1 MAMATRSGARNK
13 VEENGKSTSNLRP
26 CAREEDEDEFIGF
39 DIEKISNADLGS
51 LKEICVELADLMKE
65 RGRENAIL
73 REKVDTMGKELAE
86 TRSQMGKLK
95 EKFSKQDTTLKNI
108 LDKIDECEKS
118 VESGVKKT
126 EDCMVEVLKGTED
139 LSSRLTEVKHAE
151 EKVNLTYSE
160 VTKISKNVDD
170 KMNKMEKISANVK
183 ESMDEVEELMKNEV
197 KGMVREELK
206 ENPEIIREENQRA
219 SSIIISGIPEPGIV
233 NRAKRED
240 HERGEVVK
248 VLDMIKEAEDR
259 WSDDIL
265 EVRRVGKF
273 NRTRGAVNKRLI
285 KVRFNTEKTAREVI
299 AMASKLSRNEETKGI
314 YINKDLPMAERI
326 KGRQLRNEA
335 KEKNQARS
343 EQEAKQH
350 FFAVRRWR
358 VVKVR
363 VDGEGMD
370 ATTEE
375 AEPRE

>member
-1 MAMATRSGARNK
+1 MATRSGVKSK
-13 VEENGKSTSNLRP
+13 VEDNGKNVVGLRP
-26 CAREEDEDEFIGF
+26 CAREEEEDDFVGF
-39 DIEKISNADLGS
+39 SIERISSADLGS
-51 LKEICVELADLMKE
+51 LKEICVELVDLMKE

-73 REKVDTMGKELAE
+73 REKVDIMGKELTEA
-86 TRSQMGKLK
+86 RSQMVKLK
-95 EKFSKQDTTLKNI
+95 EKFSKQDTTLKII
-108 LDKIDECEKS
+108 LDKINECEKS

-126 EDCMVEVLKGTED
+126 ENCMAEVLKGTED
-139 LSSRLTEVKHAE
+139 LSTRLTEVKQAE

-160 VTKISKNVDD
+160 VAKISKNVDD
-170 KMNKMEKISANVK
+170 KVNKMEKISANVK
-183 ESMDEVEELMKNEV
+183 ESMDEVEEIMKSEV

-219 SSIIISGIPEPGIV
+219 TSIVISGIPEPGIV

-240 HERGEVVK
+240 HEKREVVK
-248 VLDMIKEAEDR
+248 VLDMIREDEDK
-259 WSDDIL
+259 WADDIL

-314 YINKDLPMAERI
+314 YINKDLSMAERM
-326 KGRQLRNEA
+326 KGQQLRNEA

-350 FFAVRRWR
+350 FFAVRQWR
-358 VVKVR
+358 VVKLR
-363 VDGEGMD
+363 VHGETMD